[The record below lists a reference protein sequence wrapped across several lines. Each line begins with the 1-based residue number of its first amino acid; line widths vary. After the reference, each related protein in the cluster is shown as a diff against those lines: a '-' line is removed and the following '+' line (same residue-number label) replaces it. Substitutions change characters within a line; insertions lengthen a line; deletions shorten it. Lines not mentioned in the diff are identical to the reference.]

1 MGLSR
6 EDHGRCW
13 MLGTGDYSR
22 AVLSFGETRGQGR
35 PSTNRPHAKGAGDQ
49 GVEEEGMRQHKL
61 DLGPERSAAHRWAGE
76 AWPCSMGQICR
87 AVGGGSESG

>member
-1 MGLSR
+1 
-6 EDHGRCW
+6 
-13 MLGTGDYSR
+13 
-22 AVLSFGETRGQGR
+22 
-35 PSTNRPHAKGAGDQ
+35 
-49 GVEEEGMRQHKL
+49 MRQHKL